1 MPFTIRFPE
10 SAGPAGKLADA
21 EFHFT
26 DGPLAGLKLIG
37 FGVWERGDHVRRVT
51 VPTRQYSINGERR
64 SFSLLRPAADGAST
78 ESVRQAIL
86 DAYSQILKAGTSE
99 GGR

>member
-1 MPFTIRFPE
+1 MQITIRFPE
-10 SAGPAGKLADA
+10 LSGPAGKRADA
-21 EFHFT
+21 ELHFT

-51 VPTRQYSINGERR
+51 LPTRQYSVNGERR
-64 SFSLLRPAADGAST
+64 SFSLLRPAADGASS
-78 ESVRQAIL
+78 ESVRQEIL
-86 DAYSQILKAGTSE
+86 DACDQILKAGTSE